1 MVIALQVGLQNPGIH
16 RPRLREW
23 DLARGCEPGPNLT
36 SDILGYVS
44 FEREHVAHISFVTA
58 RPYMLVRGNIDE
70 LRGDTHAIAATL
82 HCSLDDAIHIELVR
96 DFWQ

>member
-1 MVIALQVGLQNPGIH
+1 MVIALQVGIQTPGIH

-36 SDILGYVS
+36 RDVLGYIS
-44 FEREHVAHISFVTA
+44 FEREHVAHISFVVVS
-58 RPYMLVRGNIDE
+58 PEVFVRWPVDE
-70 LRGDTHAIAATL
+70 LRGDTHAIARAL
-82 HCSLDDAIHIELVR
+82 HSSFDDSIHIQFAR